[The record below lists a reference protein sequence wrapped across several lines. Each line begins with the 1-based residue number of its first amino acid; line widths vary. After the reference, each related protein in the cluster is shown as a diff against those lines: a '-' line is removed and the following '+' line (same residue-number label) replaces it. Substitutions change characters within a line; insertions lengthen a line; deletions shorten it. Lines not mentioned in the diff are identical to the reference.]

1 MKHFL
6 IYTNR
11 QKDRELA
18 TTKRICDFLRLKGK
32 RVTVMAQGICGSGE
46 DSRQAPWRR
55 AEGGAV
61 WPYQDPGRDGDA
73 ERSRQRPEPGSSLEV
88 PADADCM
95 IVLGGDGT
103 VLQAARLTKML
114 RVPIIGVNLGT
125 LGYMTEV
132 EVQNLEE
139 SLERLIAGDYVQ
151 ESRMMLGGRATFADG
166 RREEGWALND
176 IVISRSG
183 PLQIIKFNIYVNGQF
198 LNDYSADGVIVTTPT
213 GSTGYNLS
221 AGGPLVEPG
230 ARLIV
235 LTPICPHSLNQR
247 SIVLSP
253 EDVIEIQIPARGES
267 GNQNVEASFDGNHGI
282 PLGTGDRLRIVRSE
296 ETTEFLKLG
305 QGSFLDVLH
314 RKMKE

>member
-132 EVQNLEE
+132 EVPNLEE
-139 SLERLIAGDYVQ
+139 SLARLIAGDYVQ

-267 GNQNVEASFDGNHGI
+267 GNQNVEANFDGSHVI